1 MALNLGLLALR
12 ASSCPLA
19 DIRIDT
25 RPHIPGSNKL
35 LGRSNARV
43 RKVVKGVEDG
53 AAETLWYQWAGIAS

>member
-25 RPHIPGSNKL
+25 RPHIPGSYKL
-35 LGRSNARV
+35 LSRSNAGV

-53 AAETLWYQWAGIAS
+53 AAETRWYKWAGIAS